1 MGGTARRCFS
11 ECPSGSSGGP
21 SRRREAPPGGEFK
34 ANGRPNGALSG
45 SQHVRA
51 GSQNAHLR
59 GSGGAKRRQEGGS
72 RQTAPLAEP
81 FLRNTTS
88 RGVSQIG
95 GFKANGR
102 PNGALSG
109 KQHPGA
115 ASQNAHLRH
124 TPSPGC
130 TPSPSYHPL
139 PTIPITGKIFE
150 SFLELLRAF
159 ESF

>member
-1 MGGTARRCFS
+1 MRALERGG
-11 ECPSGSSGGP
+11 
-21 SRRREAPPGGEFK
+21 SRRTGGEADPFLS
-34 ANGRPNGALSG
+34 ATSIEVSLEWGAPLG
-45 SQHVRA
+45 GA
-51 GSQNAHLR
+51 SQNAHL
-59 GSGGAKRRQEGGS
+59 GAPEAPLGGAKRRQEGGS
-72 RQTAPLAEP
+72 RQTAPRAEP

-124 TPSPGC
+124 TPSP
-130 TPSPSYHPL
+130 SYHPL
-139 PTIPITGKIFE
+139 PTIPFLPSPSPEKFSRAFESFLRALE
-150 SFLELLRAF
+150 SFLELF